1 MAVKS
6 AGPRVGVRPVRWGLI
21 GIYRST
27 LGIKQS
33 VGSQPNIRLKKPNI
47 RLKPYTLFIS
57 KICTVQWKYIPR
69 PACFGTKFLS

>member
-1 MAVKS
+1 MKSRFKFFLYMISGQQSMAVKS

-33 VGSQPNIRLKKPNI
+33 VGSQANIRLKKN
-47 RLKPYTLFIS
+47 
-57 KICTVQWKYIPR
+57 KYLIETIYI
-69 PACFGTKFLS
+69 GGVIMG